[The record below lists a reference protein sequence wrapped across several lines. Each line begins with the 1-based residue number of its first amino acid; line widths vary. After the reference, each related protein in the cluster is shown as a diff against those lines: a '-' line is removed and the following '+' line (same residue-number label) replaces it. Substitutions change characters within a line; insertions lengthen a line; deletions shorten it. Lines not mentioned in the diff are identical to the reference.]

1 MYEKS
6 VKTIQELSSLMTP
19 DEVHLY
25 LVNLH
30 ISLCIFQAKIN
41 RTLRKTQNSQD
52 VNGGNA

>member
-1 MYEKS
+1 MA
-6 VKTIQELSSLMTP
+6 P

-30 ISLCIFQAKIN
+30 ISLCIFQAKN
-41 RTLRKTQNSQD
+41 LQEMTLRKAQNSQD